1 MCAGVGESLV
11 LVLSHG
17 SEIESRYLLA
27 AQGGTKAS
35 RHSEAGLGRLESRPA
50 VSLANVAQSSSSN
63 TKLCGSSS
71 IVSDRSGIQPSPSLL
86 QTKRPRSCFRR
97 RRRRL
102 LAVEGGQEGA
112 ERFHENY
119 ARCEYRLGHTFGLPQ
134 EIVGP
139 SFQSHTHTGLTRRE
153 NAHCLLQSIIRRLV
167 VRGAQSNS
175 AQSISNIDGFNRQQL
190 G

>member
-1 MCAGVGESLV
+1 VWKFVDRQRSIRDPAFAQSAANQKTKV
-11 LVLSHG
+11 LL
-17 SEIESRYLLA
+17 
-27 AQGGTKAS
+27 
-35 RHSEAGLGRLESRPA
+35 
-50 VSLANVAQSSSSN
+50 SSSSS
-63 TKLCGSSS
+63 T
-71 IVSDRSGIQPSPSLL
+71 
-86 QTKRPRSCFRR
+86 RR